1 MRDDLTDES
10 LIDPSTQK
18 SVSDWLMQVISGR
31 KPVEEPAQKV
41 EAPIVK
47 AAPVETRAE
56 PAWKAAPQA
65 VETPNGTNSAVAIAE
80 VPEIP
85 KPEIPKPE
93 TQKSEIPTTEPVNA
107 ATPVVSA
114 SSEPAPAESVLTLED
129 ISRGPALQTV
139 EPPKSVITVEDIV
152 REPRV
157 LAEPVSEEPPENV
170 VTPEDI
176 SREGAPS
183 LIEPEETL
191 ITDIRREPGVRFSP
205 PAAVRVEDIFL
216 EGAPQVIEPEKSAIA
231 AEQVTNKSEP
241 EPESSKSAVVV
252 ESALPEPEVIEPPAT
267 VIKSAEPSRA
277 PEPVTLAAEPRAVE
291 SRAAEPRAVEPAESV
306 FAHEGIWGAT
316 VHPEAAGQ
324 EGDIL
329 HEPVG
334 RYPSPDPGPGDIKD
348 LARRPP
354 EGWNSAWKTL
364 LRLGAVLP
372 WITRALPMLES
383 GVINDQGPGLANDF
397 QHEVASMRMA
407 QYEMK
412 TAVQDHSLQLKK
424 VEEQLTRLRESMDS
438 DSSENSEMVETVKSA
453 VNLMR
458 LMGIGVGVLLLVLII
473 MVGLVLA
480 HH

>member
-10 LIDPSTQK
+10 VIDPSTQK
-18 SVSDWLMQVISGR
+18 SVSDWLMQVISGK

-41 EAPIVK
+41 EVPIAK

-56 PAWKAAPQA
+56 PQWKAAPQA
-65 VETPNGTNSAVAIAE
+65 VEIPKSTNSAVAVAE
-80 VPEIP
+80 APEIQ
-85 KPEIPKPE
+85 KPEIQKPE
-93 TQKSEIPTTEPVNA
+93 IQKPEIPTTESVNGAIPVA
-107 ATPVVSA
+107 SA
-114 SSEPAPAESVLTLED
+114 NGEPAPAESVVALED
-129 ISRGPALQTV
+129 ISRGPTLQTV
-139 EPPKSVITVEDIV
+139 EPPKSEITVEDII

-157 LAEPVSEEPPENV
+157 LAEPVSEEPTESV
-170 VTPEDI
+170 ITPEDI

-183 LIEPEETL
+183 LIEPEENL
-191 ITDIRREPGVRFSP
+191 IADIRREPGVWSSP

-216 EGAPQVIEPEKSAIA
+216 EGAPQVLEPEQTAFA
-231 AEQVTNKSEP
+231 AEEAASKSEP
-241 EPESSKSAVVV
+241 VPESPVSAVAA
-252 ESALPEPEVIEPPAT
+252 ESALPKPEVIDPPAS
-267 VIKSAEPSRA
+267 VIKSAEQYRE
-277 PEPVTLAAEPRAVE
+277 PEPETLAAEPRAVE
-291 SRAAEPRAVEPAESV
+291 SRAVGPVESV

-316 VHPEAAGQ
+316 VHPEAAGH

-329 HEPVG
+329 QESVG
-334 RYPSPDPGPGDIKD
+334 RYPGPDPGPGDIKD

-364 LRLGAVLP
+364 LRLGSVLP
-372 WITRALPMLES
+372 LVARALPMLES
-383 GVINDQGPGLANDF
+383 GVINDQNPGFANDV

-424 VEEQLTRLRESMDS
+424 VEEQLTRLRESMES
-438 DSSENSEMVETVKSA
+438 DNSENSEMVETVTSA
-453 VNLMR
+453 VKLMR

>member
-31 KPVEEPAQKV
+31 KPVEEPAKKV
-41 EAPIVK
+41 EVPIAK

-56 PAWKAAPQA
+56 PEWKVAPQA
-65 VETPNGTNSAVAIAE
+65 VEIPKSTNSAVAIAE
-80 VPEIP
+80 APEIP
-85 KPEIPKPE
+85 KP
-93 TQKSEIPTTEPVNA
+93 EIPTTEPVNA
-107 ATPVVSA
+107 ATPVASA
-114 SSEPAPAESVLTLED
+114 SSEPAPAERVLTLED
-129 ISRGPALQTV
+129 ISRGPVIETA
-139 EPPKSVITVEDIV
+139 EPPKSVVTVEDII

-157 LAEPVSEEPPENV
+157 LAESVTEEPTDSV
-170 VTPEDI
+170 ITPKDI
-176 SREGAPS
+176 SREDVPS
-183 LIEPEETL
+183 LIEPEESL
-191 ITDIRREPGVRFSP
+191 IADIRREPGVWSSP
-205 PAAVRVEDIFL
+205 PADVRVEDIFL

-231 AEQVTNKSEP
+231 AEQVASKSEP
-241 EPESSKSAVVV
+241 ESPMSTVAA
-252 ESALPEPEVIEPPAT
+252 ESALPKPEVIEPPASM
-267 VIKSAEPSRA
+267 IKSAEQSRERG
-277 PEPVTLAAEPRAVE
+277 PETLAAEPRAI
-291 SRAAEPRAVEPAESV
+291 EPAESV

-324 EGDIL
+324 EADIL
-329 HEPVG
+329 RESVG
-334 RYPSPDPGPGDIKD
+334 RYPSPDMGPGDLKD

-364 LRLGAVLP
+364 LRLGSVLP
-372 WITRALPMLES
+372 WVARALPMLES
-383 GVINDQGPGLANDF
+383 GVINDQNPGLAHDA

-412 TAVQDHSLQLKK
+412 TAVQDNSLQLKK
-424 VEEQLTRLRESMDS
+424 VEEQLARLRESMES
-438 DSSENSEMVETVKSA
+438 DNSENSEVVETVKSA